1 MYGKFIRVIDD
12 KNRVTLPTAFKEALG
27 QSIVITLGFDGNAE
41 IRSFKDFEKY
51 KENIE
56 NQSRFKAETRLLS
69 RFIFG
74 NSYEVKID
82 SVGRFNI
89 PKIIIDKLTI
99 QKEISFIG
107 VGNLVEIWSKERLD
121 ELDSNIS
128 LTDIVTIAQKVS

>member
-1 MYGKFIRVIDD
+1 M
-12 KNRVTLPTAFKEALG
+12 
-27 QSIVITLGFDGNAE
+27 
-41 IRSFKDFEKY
+41 
-51 KENIE
+51 
-56 NQSRFKAETRLLS
+56 
-69 RFIFG
+69 FG

>member
-1 MYGKFIRVIDD
+1 MVNLSEWLMIKIELLFTTV
-12 KNRVTLPTAFKEALG
+12 FKEALG

-89 PKIIIDKLTI
+89 RKL
-99 QKEISFIG
+99 
-107 VGNLVEIWSKERLD
+107 L
-121 ELDSNIS
+121 
-128 LTDIVTIAQKVS
+128 

>member
-1 MYGKFIRVIDD
+1 MKV
-12 KNRVTLPTAFKEALG
+12 VL
-27 QSIVITLGFDGNAE
+27 
-41 IRSFKDFEKY
+41 
-51 KENIE
+51 
-56 NQSRFKAETRLLS
+56 KAETRLLS

>member
-1 MYGKFIRVIDD
+1 MKVVL
-12 KNRVTLPTAFKEALG
+12 K
-27 QSIVITLGFDGNAE
+27 
-41 IRSFKDFEKY
+41 
-51 KENIE
+51 
-56 NQSRFKAETRLLS
+56 ETRLLS

-107 VGNLVEIWSKERLD
+107 VGNLVEIWSKERLM
-121 ELDSNIS
+121 N
-128 LTDIVTIAQKVS
+128 